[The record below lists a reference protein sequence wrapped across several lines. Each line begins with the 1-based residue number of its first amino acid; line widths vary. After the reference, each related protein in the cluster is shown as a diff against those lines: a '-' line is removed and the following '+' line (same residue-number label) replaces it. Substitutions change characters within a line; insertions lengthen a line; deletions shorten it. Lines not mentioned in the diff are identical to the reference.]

1 MSRIISAF
9 EQFFDDSGDPL
20 VNGFLQFYESGT
32 NNTDKNT
39 YADINELIP
48 NANPVPLDGAG
59 RCPNVFGSGTYNVI
73 SFTSAMVQIQQFDPV
88 NLEATE
94 GAFVTWNSQTIY
106 GEGDIVT
113 GSDGNYYRS
122 IVAGN
127 QNQEPSISP
136 GQWEEIILLG
146 EWNSVV
152 TYDLYDVVLLDGVFY
167 TSKTASNTGNNPTTS
182 PTNWGSGV
190 SSVQDFGE
198 SLVSLI
204 HPDTSKGTQ
213 DLQKQNVFPV
223 SYNPQ
228 WGGMGYGGLPDGTL
242 GEVATGYIIHNSFMN
257 IGSGSTNDE
266 KVAQGFKV
274 SKSQTLS
281 YVWIKMSKEGNPT
294 DNTTLEIW
302 DDSTGP
308 NAVITNGVAT
318 SISSK
323 LISDNADGE
332 WVKFEFA
339 TPPSLSSNT
348 LYFIT
353 VGRSGAFSTS
363 NRARWL
369 SDTVTASYPHGTL
382 WELDASWTEN
392 TGERFAFIVDAATT
406 ILSTGLAGFDG
417 ALHCYEGAPLDQ
429 SGAFYYSN
437 EDLNH
442 KRGMIHLAGT
452 GFTKD
457 KTIYDSG
464 LGTDNNRIVIRCN
477 VTTGFAQVDLYEND
491 ETKLTVTGTT
501 DISTGNRIVSV
512 GYRSEGDGADFLK
525 LYVDGASE
533 GTELTSQTITLDP
546 QFVSQGHTTIG
557 GGFPLAPT
565 WTDNEDMS
573 VLPSASGWTW
583 TGTATEANAMAV
595 DGGILYQNGAGYAST
610 DTGYYDKTTT
620 LNNATG
626 WTVEAKLKVS
636 ASNNAPTVPSLVIDI
651 FDGSYRHQIKLF
663 EYFMQYDDGTI
674 DHSIQVDL
682 TKLTTIKVVCKGLDV
697 YIYANN
703 KLIFDGT
710 GIAANVNATN
720 TIRFGDGSTAAGENS
735 TAEWSYFK
743 YYEGAHLPQY
753 TSGQLSEIA
762 NWNDDKSALLSTIY
776 NSGTIQSVK
785 TLAGMNENYVKAK
798 KQVISVKGI
807 TLSPTTTSSSFVPL
821 AELSVFVFGGL
832 ISANVDASLYN
843 SNTSSRSLLDVSI
856 NGYMNTSEGQEAT
869 SASANYRVAMSQ
881 QREEV
886 VSEGMHFVAAVFAA
900 SANTT
905 GNINRKRT
913 LTVESE

>member
-1 MSRIISAF
+1 MSRIIPAF
-9 EQFFDDSGDPL
+9 TQFFDDSGDPL

-94 GAFVTWNSQTIY
+94 GAFVDWNSQTIY

-167 TSKTASNTGNNPTTS
+167 TSQTASNTGNNPSTDF
-182 PTNWGSGV
+182 TNWGSGV
-190 SSVQDFGE
+190 VSVQDFGE

-204 HPDTSKGTQ
+204 HPDTSKGLQ
-213 DLQKQNVFPV
+213 ELQKQNVFPA
-223 SYNPQ
+223 SFNQQ
-228 WGGMGYGGLPDGTL
+228 WGGMGYGGLPDGSM
-242 GEVATGYIIHNSFMN
+242 GEVATGNIKHNSIVGFAD
-257 IGSGSTNDE
+257 SAATTHRF
-266 KVAQGFKV
+266 QGFKIG
-274 SKSQTLS
+274 QTTDLAS
-281 YVWIKMSKEGNPT
+281 AWVKVYKVGNPT
-294 DNTTLEIW
+294 NNLELYIYS
-302 DDSTGP
+302 DDGAGKP
-308 NAVITNGVAT
+308 NILITNGTAT
-318 SISSK
+318 AQSGK
-323 LISDNADGE
+323 LHTDNTDGE
-332 WVKFEFA
+332 WVKFVFPTNPNCIGGTQYHIVVKSSGAVDASNYWAWMMSTDADSPHGASGYGSA
-339 TPPSLSSNT
+339 TPAWTIQTSQSNAILIEPVTTTLQSGLS
-348 LYFIT
+348 
-353 VGRSGAFSTS
+353 
-363 NRARWL
+363 
-369 SDTVTASYPHGTL
+369 
-382 WELDASWTEN
+382 
-392 TGERFAFIVDAATT
+392 
-406 ILSTGLAGFDG
+406 GFDG
-417 ALHCYEGAPLDQ
+417 ALHCYEGTPLDQ

-452 GFTKD
+452 LFTKD

-464 LGTDNNRIVIRCN
+464 LGTDSNRIVIRCN
-477 VTTGFAQVDLYEND
+477 ATTGYAQVDLYEND
-491 ETKLTVTGTT
+491 ETKHTVTGTT

-546 QFVSQGHTTIG
+546 QFLQGHTTIG

-565 WTDNEDMS
+565 WTDNQDMS
-573 VLPSASGWTW
+573 VLPSADGWTW
-583 TGTATEANAMAV
+583 TGTATEANAMVV

-610 DTGYYDKTTT
+610 NTGYYAKTTT

-626 WTVEAKLKVS
+626 WVVETKIKVANSTNTKNDQQCRLQVYDGTKQVIIDFKEYYMNVWSGSYFTPVQVNLTKETAITIVGKGSDFYVYADNKLV
-636 ASNNAPTVPSLVIDI
+636 
-651 FDGSYRHQIKLF
+651 FDGS
-663 EYFMQYDDGTI
+663 
-674 DHSIQVDL
+674 
-682 TKLTTIKVVCKGLDV
+682 GL
-697 YIYANN
+697 
-703 KLIFDGT
+703 LIGAT
-710 GIAANVNATN
+710 ATN
-720 TIRFGDGSTAAGENS
+720 SITFGDESPNAGENS
-735 TAEWSYFK
+735 TTEWHYFK

-753 TSGQLSEIA
+753 TSAQLSEIA
-762 NWNDDKSALLSTIY
+762 NWNDDKSSLLSTIY

-785 TLAGMNENYVKAK
+785 TLAGMNENYVKTK
-798 KQVISVKGI
+798 KQAISVRGI
-807 TLSPTTTSSSFVPL
+807 TTSNSTASTSPVPANEMSSFSFGSKLNVSTILTTSNNTSN
-821 AELSVFVFGGL
+821 GYTY
-832 ISANVDASLYN
+832 ASLAIDGAIEEEIAYQAYVGGSVGN
-843 SNTSSRSLLDVSI
+843 VSVDRSSHVFSGLHYI
-856 NGYMNTSEGQEAT
+856 N
-869 SASANYRVAMSQ
+869 ANYRT
-881 QREEV
+881 
-886 VSEGMHFVAAVFAA
+886 
-900 SANTT
+900 NTGT
-905 GNINRKRT
+905 LSLTQAKRNMIA
-913 LTVESE
+913 EAE